1 MGQNGY
7 KQRVY
12 TDDISIALSYR
23 VSKVGVFLS
32 AFATNFIDDPY
43 NWSLLV
49 PAERRATMAAC
60 L

>member
-23 VSKVGVFLS
+23 VSRVEVFLS

-43 NWSLLV
+43 NLSLLV